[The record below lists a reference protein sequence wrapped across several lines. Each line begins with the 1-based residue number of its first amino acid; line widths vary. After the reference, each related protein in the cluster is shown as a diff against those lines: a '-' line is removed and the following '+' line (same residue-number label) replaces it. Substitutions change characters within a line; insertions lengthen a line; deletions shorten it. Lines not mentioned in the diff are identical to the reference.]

1 MTKCTD
7 FKDLIVWKKSYE
19 LTLLIYKIT
28 KEFPKAEIYG
38 ITSQM
43 RRSAISIPSNI
54 AEGYRRQHTGEYL
67 QFLSIAF
74 GSCSE
79 LETQILLAR
88 DIGFLG
94 ENNFTSVHE
103 LCLEISKMLNSLI
116 VSLEKCKK

>member
-1 MTKCTD
+1 MTKFTD
-7 FKDLIVWKKSYE
+7 FKDLIVWQKSYA
-19 LTLLIYKIT
+19 LALSIYKIT
-28 KEFPKAEIYG
+28 KEFPKHEIYG

-43 RRSAISIPSNI
+43 RRAAISIPSNI

-88 DIGFLG
+88 DIGFL
-94 ENNFTSVHE
+94 EKSNFQSIYD
-103 LCLEISKMLNSLI
+103 LCLEISKMLNALI
-116 VSLEKCKK
+116 VLLEKCEK